1 MLNPSTHN
9 KDLSFS
15 EIDTALIVPPDVN
28 ATEPIACFENKE
40 WEYALVLTSYNS
52 KWEYLRK

>member
-52 KWEYLRK
+52 K